1 MEHPLPVNGPK
12 PSLESDIK
20 EKLPNLKYE
29 ITNDFVGIFDGV
41 FPEEYCKN
49 WIKYF
54 DKIDAAGMSYSRVQG
69 HNRPSHVNKDQSIDF
84 GNCSI
89 YVNEELRIECGDFNT
104 AFWGACY
111 PLYAEKYSILQTAET
126 HKIYTIKIQ
135 KTAPG
140 GGYHVWHHEDATRHM
155 ACRILT
161 FILYL
166 NDIDDG
172 GETEFLYL
180 SKRIQPKTGR
190 LVLWPAGFTHT
201 HRGNPPLKGD
211 KYIITG
217 WVEF

>member
-1 MEHPLPVNGPK
+1 MIK
-12 PSLESDIK
+12 PSLEQQLR
-20 EKLPNLKYE
+20 EKVPTLDYK
-29 ITNDFVGIFDGV
+29 ITDDFIGIFDGV
-41 FPEEYCKN
+41 FPAEYCQN
-49 WIKYF
+49 WIKHF
-54 DKIDAAGMSYSRVQG
+54 DKVDAAGMSYSRVQG
-69 HNRPSHVNKDQSIDF
+69 HDRPSHVNKDQAIDF
-84 GNCSI
+84 KNCSL
-89 YVNEELRIECGDFNT
+89 YTNDELKIECNDFNVG
-104 AFWGACY
+104 FWGFCY
-111 PLYAEKYSILQTAET
+111 PLYSEKYSILQTVDS

-140 GGYHVWHHEDATRHM
+140 GGYHIWHAEDTHRSVSD
-155 ACRILT
+155 RILT

-166 NDIDDG
+166 NDVEEG

-190 LVLWPAGFTHT
+190 LLLWPAGFTHT